1 MTTYS
6 LKTAHDKVSNRLMLK
21 YPKLLDCTPLLLPN
35 PALLDSKRALNK
47 SLRDEN
53 FIYVT
58 NDLMTLVD
66 VIKGVWLSYPQKWSA
81 PTYHFYVL
89 NTEEKRYRSLPEDES
104 AYLLLFD
111 KDYYR
116 HGEVR
121 LITEL
126 LNLISA
132 KNKGNVDYYNASDLY
147 AVSMEYRNLC
157 NKLSSPNHNSNK
169 DKYSQTQLEIQR
181 LIQDRI
187 EKDRVE
193 YGK

>member
-1 MTTYS
+1 MP
-6 LKTAHDKVSNRLMLK
+6 NI
-21 YPKLLDCTPLLLPN
+21 PPLPN
-35 PALLDSKRALNK
+35 LDVALNK
-47 SLRDEN
+47 SMREEN
-53 FIYVT
+53 FVYVT
-58 NDLMTLVD
+58 TDLISLITI
-66 VIKGVWLSYPQKWSA
+66 IKNVWSSYPQKWSA

-89 NTEEKRYRSLPEDES
+89 PKNDKHCLSLNEDET

-132 KNKGNVDYYNASDLY
+132 KNEGDVDYYTSPDLY
-147 AVSMEYRNLC
+147 AISMEYRSLC
-157 NKLSSPNHNSNK
+157 SKLSSTNPDSNK
-169 DKYSQTQLEIQR
+169 NKYSQTQLEIQR

-187 EKDRVE
+187 EKDKVE